1 MLGIWN
7 FFYTMLSHLLE
18 LALVNL
24 SSEKKEKILKDLE
37 KILDYFSQIKE
48 LKLEEEKEVSFPKF
62 KEENLKEDLPKTD
75 LKVLEKILKLAPRKE
90 KGYFKTKPIL

>member
-1 MLGIWN
+1 
-7 FFYTMLSHLLE
+7 MLSHLLE

-48 LKLEEEKEVSFPKF
+48 LKLEEKEVSFPKF

>member
-1 MLGIWN
+1 VLGIWN

-48 LKLEEEKEVSFPKF
+48 LKLEEKEVSFPKF

-75 LKVLEKILKLAPRKE
+75 LKVLEKLLKLAPRKE

>member
-1 MLGIWN
+1 MEFGISL
-7 FFYTMLSHLLE
+7 YIMLSHLLE

-48 LKLEEEKEVSFPKF
+48 LKLEEKEVSFPKF

>member
-1 MLGIWN
+1 
-7 FFYTMLSHLLE
+7 MLSHLLE

-48 LKLEEEKEVSFPKF
+48 LKLEEKEASFPKF

-75 LKVLEKILKLAPRKE
+75 LKVLEKLLKLAPRKE

>member
-1 MLGIWN
+1 
-7 FFYTMLSHLLE
+7 MLSHLLE
-18 LALVNL
+18 LSLVNL
-24 SSEKKEKILKDLE
+24 DPKRKKKILKDLE

-48 LKLEEEKEVSFPKF
+48 LKLEEREISFSKF

-75 LKVLEKILKLAPRKE
+75 LKVLEKLLKLAPRKE

>member
-1 MLGIWN
+1 LEFGISL
-7 FFYTMLSHLLE
+7 YIMLSHLLE

-48 LKLEEEKEVSFPKF
+48 LKLEEKEVSFPKF

>member
-1 MLGIWN
+1 VLGIWN

-48 LKLEEEKEVSFPKF
+48 LKLEEKEVSFPKF

>member
-48 LKLEEEKEVSFPKF
+48 LKLEEKEVSFPKF

-75 LKVLEKILKLAPRKE
+75 LKVLEKLLKLVPRKE

>member
-1 MLGIWN
+1 
-7 FFYTMLSHLLE
+7 MLSHLLE

-48 LKLEEEKEVSFPKF
+48 LKLEEKEISFPKF
-62 KEENLKEDLPKTD
+62 KEENLKEDLPETD
-75 LKVLEKILKLAPRKE
+75 LKVLEKLLKLAPRKE
-90 KGYFKTKPIL
+90 KGYFKSKPIL

>member
-48 LKLEEEKEVSFPKF
+48 LKLEEKEVSFPKF

-75 LKVLEKILKLAPRKE
+75 LKVLEKLLKLAPRKE